1 VNYQYITIEGNI
13 GAGKTTLSTM
23 LANDLDAELVLE
35 QFADNPFLPNFY
47 KDPEK
52 YAFPL
57 ELFFMAE
64 RYQQLQETLQ
74 KDLFENNILISDY
87 LFSKS
92 QLFAANNLSAHEFDL
107 YMRLFQMIYSQLPK
121 PELILYLHSTVPVL
135 QSNIA
140 KRGRAYEK
148 DITDDYLQSIED
160 AYFKHFRAI
169 KNTTTILIL
178 KADQIDFVN
187 REIDYV
193 RIKKLLATDYSQGI
207 HIV

>member
-1 VNYQYITIEGNI
+1 MNYQYITIEGNI

-23 LANDLDAELVLE
+23 LSNDLDAELVLE

-74 KDLFENNILISDY
+74 KELFENNILISDY

-92 QLFAANNLSAHEFDL
+92 QLFASNNLNDHEFDL
-107 YMRLFQMIYSQLPK
+107 YMRLFKMIYAQLPK
-121 PELILYLHSTVPVL
+121 PDIILYLHSSVPVL
-135 QSNIA
+135 KSNIE
-140 KRGRAYEK
+140 KRGREYEK
-148 DITDDYLQSIED
+148 DITDDYLKQIED
-160 AYFKHFRAI
+160 AYFKHFRSI
-169 KNTTTILIL
+169 KNDSIILIL

-187 REIDYV
+187 REIDYLL
-193 RIKKLLATDYSQGI
+193 IKRLLTQEYRKGI
-207 HIV
+207 HIF